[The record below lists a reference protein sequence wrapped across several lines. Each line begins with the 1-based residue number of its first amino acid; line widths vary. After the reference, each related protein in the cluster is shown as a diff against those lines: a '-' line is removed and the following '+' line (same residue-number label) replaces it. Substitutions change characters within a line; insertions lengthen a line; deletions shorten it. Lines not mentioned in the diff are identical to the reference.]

1 MLTLPDTDKAL
12 QLASSNS
19 LSTQQPKA
27 QVVRQQITR
36 LTPWAEQAQSTTDLA
51 YLLHHKG
58 PIAAELTQ
66 PERDE
71 AITPENFASR
81 TTRSIVLD
89 APVILNPL
97 AIAKPWG
104 QEIWFSGI
112 EERGES
118 TVTQG
123 DTTLTL
129 SAYLALAPART
140 VRRAPPLLLKI
151 LDPNPSPETGCLY
164 FETHNT
170 KHEVYV
176 VTHIDPGAWPNGE
189 GAIRLGMD
197 QSRRKSY
204 SDDQEFRSAYLQAV
218 QQYEEVR
225 RKIDA
230 GESLH
235 NEEQARRANME
246 AFTALQPLLVGDV
259 VQVTPNVP
267 HSLQNGVRVFEFQT
281 PTYERNIISFNQRV
295 LTQDHWDSKYAV
307 ANMSLDRPASPA
319 IEVLKKT
326 QHELIERIVDFE
338 DFEVVRITLAS
349 THSIDADL
357 TNGYVML
364 AMLEGELSIEC
375 SAASVNLA
383 ANAEQRAALVPASA
397 KQARFTASANGATLI
412 IARPKAHTA
421 DKIPT
426 E

>member
-12 QLASSNS
+12 QLALGDSPTEREPNARVV
-19 LSTQQPKA
+19 QQH
-27 QVVRQQITR
+27 ITR
-36 LTPWAEQAQSTTDLA
+36 PTPWAEHAQSTTHLA
-51 YLLHHKG
+51 YLLNDNEW
-58 PIAAELTQ
+58 IAAELTQ
-66 PERDE
+66 PASDE
-71 AITPENFASR
+71 AITPENFARR
-81 TTRSIVLD
+81 TTQAVVLD
-89 APVILNPL
+89 APVVLNPL
-97 AIAKPWG
+97 AIPKPWG

-112 EERGES
+112 EARGES

-123 DTTLTL
+123 ETTLTL
-129 SAYLALAPART
+129 SAYLALAPTRT

-151 LDPNPSPETGCLY
+151 LDPNPAPETGCLY

-176 VTHIDPGAWPNGE
+176 VTHIDPKAWPNGE

-197 QSRRKSY
+197 QNKRRNY
-204 SDDQEFRSAYLQAV
+204 TNDEEFRAAYLQAV
-218 QQYEEVR
+218 QLYEEVR

-230 GESLH
+230 GEPLH

-246 AFTALQPLLVGDV
+246 AFTAVQSLSVGDV

-307 ANMSLDRPASPA
+307 ANMSLDGPTPPDIKILHSTQG
-319 IEVLKKT
+319 ELK
-326 QHELIERIVDFE
+326 ERIVDFE
-338 DFEVVRITLAS
+338 DFEVTRLTLKPGQS
-349 THSIDADL
+349 TEADL
-357 TNGYVML
+357 TNGYLML
-364 AMLEGELSIEC
+364 AMLDGELRIEC
-375 SAASVNLA
+375 SAATLMLA
-383 ANAEQRAALVPASA
+383 AAAEQRAALVPASA
-397 KQARFTASANGATLI
+397 NQARFVAGENGATLL
-412 IARPKAHTA
+412 IASPKAHTA

>member
-1 MLTLPDTDKAL
+1 M
-12 QLASSNS
+12 
-19 LSTQQPKA
+19 
-27 QVVRQQITR
+27 
-36 LTPWAEQAQSTTDLA
+36 
-51 YLLHHKG
+51 
-58 PIAAELTQ
+58 
-66 PERDE
+66 
-71 AITPENFASR
+71 
-81 TTRSIVLD
+81 
-89 APVILNPL
+89 
-97 AIAKPWG
+97 
-104 QEIWFSGI
+104 
-112 EERGES
+112 
-118 TVTQG
+118 TQG

-281 PTYERNIISFNQRV
+281 PTYERNIISFNQQVR
-295 LTQDHWDSKYAV
+295 TQDHWDSKYAV
-307 ANMSLDRPASPA
+307 ANMSLDGPTAPT
-319 IEVLKKT
+319 IEILKKT
-326 QHELIERIVDFE
+326 QDQLTERIVDFE
-338 DFEVVRITLAS
+338 DFDVVRAKLTS
-349 THSIDADL
+349 NHSIDADL
-357 TNGYVML
+357 ANGYLMV
-364 AMLEGELSIEC
+364 AMLDGDLSIDC
-375 SAASVNLA
+375 AAGTLELA
-383 ANAEQRAALVPASA
+383 ADTGQCAALVPASA
-397 KQARFTASANGATLI
+397 REARFVSSSNGATLL